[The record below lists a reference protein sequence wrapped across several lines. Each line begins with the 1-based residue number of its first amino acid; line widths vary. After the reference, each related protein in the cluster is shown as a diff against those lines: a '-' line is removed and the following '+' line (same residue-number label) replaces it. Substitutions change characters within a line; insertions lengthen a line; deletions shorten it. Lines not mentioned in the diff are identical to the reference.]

1 MPIGGLCHFSTLSL
15 CHSIPRMDEQQQN
28 PQAQSPSDV
37 LPEQPAPQP
46 QDELAKARAQA
57 DEYLAGWK
65 RATADYANMK
75 KEMERGQAELAK
87 YAVAGLVEKLLPT
100 VESLRKASDQRP
112 VKEGEP
118 LDETRVKKWVDGI
131 GHVRAQLE
139 SALAA
144 AGVAPIDQA
153 GVPFD
158 PTMHDAMM
166 MQKAEAGQS
175 PGVVAKVLE
184 PGWKLH
190 DRVIRPAKVV
200 VAE

>member
-1 MPIGGLCHFSTLSL
+1 
-15 CHSIPRMDEQQQN
+15 MDEQQQN
-28 PQAQSPSDV
+28 PPAQSAADAPSQDAAAA
-37 LPEQPAPQP
+37 QP
-46 QDELAKARAQA
+46 DELAKAKALS

-65 RATADYANMK
+65 RATADYANLR
-75 KEMERGQAELAK
+75 KEMERSQADLAK
-87 YAVAGLVEKLLPT
+87 YAAAGLVGKLLPT
-100 VESLRKASDQRP
+100 IESLRKAADHTP

-118 LDETRVKKWVDGI
+118 LDDSRVKQWVDGI
-131 GHVRAQLE
+131 GHVRSQLE

-153 GVPFD
+153 GIPFD

-166 MQKAEAGQS
+166 MQAGAEGQP
-175 PGVVAKVLE
+175 PGTVAKVLE